1 MSESAASLIGVSK
14 NFGEI
19 EAVAELD
26 LCIPRGKLV
35 ALLGRNG
42 AGKTT
47 AINLM
52 LGLLKPSRGKVEVL
66 GGNPNSIAIRQ
77 QLSAMLQHAELHEQ
91 LTVREYLRLFQS
103 YFPKPLSVN
112 QVCRD
117 TQLESIID
125 RRYKALSG
133 GQKRRVLLGL
143 ALVGDP
149 QFLLLDEPTTGLDI
163 DARRLLW
170 DLVRRIVKE
179 GKTVLLT
186 THYLEEADALADQ
199 VEVIDQGSIIFSGTP
214 SEVKSEFS
222 RSVIRCRTSLSPE
235 SLRVRD
241 GVEEVKTSGGY
252 VELHTHRPEQVL
264 RSLLQQDTQLKDLSV
279 TQARLEDAFLAL
291 TESKEAA

>member
-1 MSESAASLIGVSK
+1 MSEIAASITGVSK
-14 NFGEI
+14 HFGEI
-19 EAVAELD
+19 KALTELE

-52 LGLLKPSRGKVEVL
+52 LGLIKPSSGCIKVL
-66 GGNPNSIAIRQ
+66 GGRPNELGVRQ
-77 QLSAMLQHAELHEQ
+77 RFAAMLQHAELHEQ

-103 YFPKPLSVN
+103 YFPSPLTIR
-112 QVCRD
+112 QVCAD

-133 GQKRRVLLGL
+133 GQKRRVLLAI
-143 ALVGDP
+143 ALIGNP
-149 QFLLLDEPTTGLDI
+149 EFLLLDEPTTGLDI
-163 DARRLLW
+163 DTRRLLW
-170 DLVRRIVKE
+170 DLVRRIVSD

-199 VEVIDQGSIIFSGTP
+199 VEVIDEGTIIFSGTP
-214 SEVKSEFS
+214 SQVKSEFS
-222 RSVIRCRTSLSPE
+222 RSVIRCRTSLSMDDL
-235 SLRVRD
+235 SAQD
-241 GVEEVKTSGGY
+241 DVEEVKTSGGY

-264 RSLLQQDTQLKDLSV
+264 RSLLEQDKQLKDLSV

-291 TESKEAA
+291 TESKQAA